1 MRGALHP
8 DRAVPE
14 PAETLAATTL
24 PPGLP
29 ARPFAVLL
37 AAGALAALGML
48 AGLPGLALLTAAL
61 IAPAALLLRGPREWI
76 RPALAP
82 LLGVIGAAPAFLA
95 IAARRDGAGARA
107 ASAALAW
114 AWTGI
119 AGAILGRSLGVGD
132 PTADAAGWASSGPV
146 ATDSV
151 LAALATPE
159 AIAVGLIWVGA
170 AVLLGIVLDATSPA
184 GAVLGGLL
192 WTAGVVSA
200 LAAVRRGGRPDA
212 AAHARPRP
220 RRRLGDLG
228 RARPARRLALA
239 AAPAGP
245 PIRGPS
251 ARAGAESAPQP
262 GRRPAPGRADPGR
275 AGREPPRARGASR
288 GGYQGLN
295 RVTFPCCPGHGGRS
309 RRRSRTHLP

>member
-37 AAGALAALGML
+37 AAGALAAVGML

-61 IAPAALLLRGPREWI
+61 IAPAALLLRAPPEWM

-95 IAARRDGAGARA
+95 IAARREGAGARA

-146 ATDSV
+146 ADR
-151 LAALATPE
+151 LRCWPR
-159 AIAVGLIWVGA
+159 W
-170 AVLLGIVLDATSPA
+170 
-184 GAVLGGLL
+184 
-192 WTAGVVSA
+192 
-200 LAAVRRGGRPDA
+200 
-212 AAHARPRP
+212 PRP
-220 RRRLGDLG
+220 RR
-228 RARPARRLALA
+228 
-239 AAPAGP
+239 
-245 PIRGPS
+245 
-251 ARAGAESAPQP
+251 
-262 GRRPAPGRADPGR
+262 
-275 AGREPPRARGASR
+275 SR
-288 GGYQGLN
+288 SG
-295 RVTFPCCPGHGGRS
+295 
-309 RRRSRTHLP
+309 